1 MISSLLFSFLL
12 FSMSDHQVEEDGIL
26 SEFTVIT
33 KGNTEKVNFP
43 KHEILNPIMMTCT
56 DRIIALSNVFKPT
69 HLSVYDYRASSFMG
83 HFLNAGRGNGEVSIM
98 TTLKTQGEELYFWDL
113 NKRQLS
119 TVRTNNPGHIINSVS
134 FVKANEQIFKVYR
147 INDDMSLGTG
157 PFKGYPFAIMD
168 NKADSIT
175 TLFGIYPLAEDD
187 NLNDTQK
194 AYACQW
200 NCHYEPERKKMV
212 AATTCGSFI
221 AFYELKDLNKPALVC
236 KKGNILPKFAKAK
249 GGSVKFLPHNTYG
262 FIDVAG
268 NAHYCVALY
277 WGKRYD
283 DYPQD
288 IFGGNM
294 LLIYDWNG
302 NPIKAIKLNSI
313 YRAITVTPD
322 SDTILLVR
330 KNERTGEFMVEKLC
344 LLTSHQVQR
353 YN

>member
-134 FVKANEQIFKVYR
+134 FVKANEQILK
-147 INDDMSLGTG
+147 
-157 PFKGYPFAIMD
+157 
-168 NKADSIT
+168 
-175 TLFGIYPLAEDD
+175 
-187 NLNDTQK
+187 
-194 AYACQW
+194 C
-200 NCHYEPERKKMV
+200 
-212 AATTCGSFI
+212 I
-221 AFYELKDLNKPALVC
+221 A
-236 KKGNILPKFAKAK
+236 
-249 GGSVKFLPHNTYG
+249 
-262 FIDVAG
+262 
-268 NAHYCVALY
+268 
-277 WGKRYD
+277 
-283 DYPQD
+283 
-288 IFGGNM
+288 
-294 LLIYDWNG
+294 
-302 NPIKAIKLNSI
+302 
-313 YRAITVTPD
+313 
-322 SDTILLVR
+322 
-330 KNERTGEFMVEKLC
+330 
-344 LLTSHQVQR
+344 LTMI
-353 YN
+353 